1 MRKVFKNLV
10 VGSLVFMT
18 GAALFTLSR
27 KRIKKENVVIEK
39 EEELERKY
47 IDLSDQLKKIKEEK
61 EEEVKVKEYTA

>member
-10 VGSLVFMT
+10 VGSLAFMT

-27 KRIKKENVVIEK
+27 KRIQKENVVIEK

-61 EEEVKVKEYTA
+61 EEVKVKEYTA